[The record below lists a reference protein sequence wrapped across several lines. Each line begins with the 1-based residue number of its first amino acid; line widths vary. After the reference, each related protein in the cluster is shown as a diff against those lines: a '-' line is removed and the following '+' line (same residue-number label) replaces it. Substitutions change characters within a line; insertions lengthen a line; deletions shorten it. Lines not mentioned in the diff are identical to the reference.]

1 MSKQANSY
9 PLRIEKQILEK
20 SKYIAKNNGRSLNK
34 EIEFILKNNIQ
45 EYEQNHGEIIIPQDT
60 SIEQ

>member
-1 MSKQANSY
+1 MSKQANPY